1 MIEAAITV
9 SGVISEKQA
18 VQMIQTRIEKY
29 LRDSNE
35 DNFNEVCGGATI
47 LALMP
52 HVRKHGIKKV
62 LLDVKK
68 NESAHELMER
78 LSGKYFVS

>member
-9 SGVISEKQA
+9 AGVISEKQA

-35 DNFNEVCGGATI
+35 DNFNEVCGAATI

-62 LLDVKK
+62 LVDVKK

-78 LSGKYFVS
+78 LSGKSFVS